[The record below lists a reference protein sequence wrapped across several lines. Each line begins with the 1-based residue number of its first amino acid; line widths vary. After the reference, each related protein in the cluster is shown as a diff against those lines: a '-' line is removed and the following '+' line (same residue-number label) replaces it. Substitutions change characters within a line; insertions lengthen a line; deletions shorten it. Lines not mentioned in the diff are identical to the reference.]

1 MSLIEH
7 KYIPTDLNHLVL
19 PKKTEMLSDIN
30 LHIENNDMN
39 LLLIG
44 SHITFKSIAIP
55 LIIKEYYKRRHVHN
69 YSQYILNID
78 CFNDINFSGI
88 NNEIKVFCK
97 MITHVHK
104 FLIIENFDI
113 INEPNQQ
120 YLKILMDTCKN
131 TFFIFGCE
139 NTNKI
144 NEIIQTRLT
153 PLYFDDLTTEN
164 YREIITT
171 ISTNE
176 HIFFDVNTLLEYKNI
191 SPYFI
196 YNLFNKLKLLNKKQ
210 IDDIRP
216 YINLINIQTFDE
228 YTGHIIA
235 NNVKLATNVLF
246 LLFDKGYSLL
256 DIYNFL
262 YEYYKSMTHEYK
274 YKFIEKICKYI
285 QYIYDGF
292 DNKIMLMFFTNDL
305 IYIYNIYEKSNN

>member
-7 KYIPTDLNHLVL
+7 KYIPSDLNHLII
-19 PKKTEMLSDIN
+19 PKKTEMLRDIN

-69 YSQYILNID
+69 YAQYILNID
-78 CFNDINFSGI
+78 CFNDINFSGT

-97 MITHVHK
+97 MITRVHK

-120 YLKILMDTCKN
+120 YLKILIDTCKN

-144 NEIIQTRLT
+144 NEIIQTRLS
-153 PLYFDDLTTEN
+153 PLYFDDFTKEN

-176 HIFFDVNTLLEYKNI
+176 RIFFDVNTLLEYKNI

-196 YNLFNKLKLLNKKQ
+196 YNLFNKLKLLNKTQ

-228 YTGHIIA
+228 YTDHIIA

-262 YEYYKSMTHEYK
+262 YEYYKSMTYEYK